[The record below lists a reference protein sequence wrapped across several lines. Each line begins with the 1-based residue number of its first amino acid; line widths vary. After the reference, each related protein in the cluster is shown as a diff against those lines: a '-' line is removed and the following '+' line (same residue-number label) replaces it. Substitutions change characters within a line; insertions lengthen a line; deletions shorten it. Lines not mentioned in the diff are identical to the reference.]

1 MIALW
6 SYGSGLCHQVEHF
19 PKIDCRFWWLFLN
32 TFMCCRLK
40 NGYVLQIENSIFLLH
55 IENAISFV
63 HKRFN
68 MCCKLKIRDVLH
80 IENISS
86 PLSSFAHQLT
96 FPLATHRHRRRSL
109 FWLSTRQKNNYYKK
123 CQLKVSIPKNSTQII
138 NYQLLLFPLHSVAAS
153 RRSLLCPSWDVNIA
167 GDASSPGTILILW
180 LGRVV
185 NPTEWNWYCT
195 IWKVWPIVAD
205 HCEHWKQSLA

>member
-1 MIALW
+1 M
-6 SYGSGLCHQVEHF
+6 YC
-19 PKIDCRFWWLFLN
+19 
-32 TFMCCRLK
+32 TLK
-40 NGYVLQIENSIFLLH
+40 
-55 IENAISFV
+55 
-63 HKRFN
+63 
-68 MCCKLKIRDVLH
+68 M
-80 IENISS
+80 S
-86 PLSSFAHQLT
+86 PRP
-96 FPLATHRHRRRSL
+96 FPLLRINSL
-109 FWLSTRQKNNYYKK
+109 FHLLRIATAAEACSDRVRDKKTAITKK

-195 IWKVWPIVAD
+195 IWKVWPIVPD
-205 HCEHWKQSLA
+205 HCEHWKQSLAWLVSFFFIVRLTVLQSIEAQQIKCNSSQLIIGSQNRLTFSSLLFPTKKCSHVLQ